1 MKARVKAIFTF
12 DIYVNG
18 EYSNEASYIKGNA
31 ITFKQA
37 IAEAKKRIRN
47 FSANHVQ
54 IFLMAGSLAVADVT
68 MFNREITVN
77 DYNQDYT
84 PAPTTPETSETMNT
98 ETEKGEKAVEVK
110 IKENEEGAIAT
121 VFGVP
126 VGYVDTW
133 FNNTFAACYNFGI
146 NTRKRLMLPQLNN
159 GNDSSHGF
167 IDKANAVLWL
177 GDMITRYF
185 SEHGINAKIVN
196 V

>member
-1 MKARVKAIFTF
+1 MKANNTTKRVKTIEEINAQA
-12 DIYVNG
+12 
-18 EYSNEASYIKGNA
+18 ERLMQANETWY
-31 ITFKQA
+31 QD
-37 IAEAKKRIRN
+37 AKR
-47 FSANHVQ
+47 V
-54 IFLMAGSLAVADVT
+54 
-68 MFNREITVN
+68 NREPINRKAQIVAAWHNTKIAAKELQN
-77 DYNQDYT
+77 
-84 PAPTTPETSETMNT
+84 TPETSETMNT

-159 GNDSSHGF
+159 GNDSYHSF

-196 V
+196 A